1 MTAYRWRQCPSCR
14 TIMPAKDLR
23 WQWNEDFWDTWRD
36 GSQPRVCPRCGWLG
50 KTADFAI
57 VRDPEPQP
65 HPRGG
70 AA

>member
-1 MTAYRWRQCPSCR
+1 VTAYRWRQCPACR
-14 TIMPAKDLR
+14 TIMPARDLR

-36 GSQPRVCPRCGWLG
+36 GSQPRVCPQCGWLG

-57 VRDPEPQP
+57 VREPEPQSRS
-65 HPRGG
+65 RGG